1 MMCGRQV
8 TNWVAIGTTALLLQ
22 ACANAPQVGSSAR
35 VFQADMSGGTKNCV
49 VPKITPAPGQV
60 TPVAIQMGNDGGW
73 CGITVSDGGKPY
85 GAGLLVA
92 EPAHGKVVVHTVG
105 DTTRIDYTP
114 VPRFAGTD
122 SFSVKLVP
130 GAGTVT
136 ANVTV
141 APS

>member
-1 MMCGRQV
+1 M
-8 TNWVAIGTTALLLQ
+8 
-22 ACANAPQVGSSAR
+22 
-35 VFQADMSGGTKNCV
+35 
-49 VPKITPAPGQV
+49 

-114 VPRFAGTD
+114 VPRFAGTNP
-122 SFSVKLVP
+122 FSVKLVP